1 MSTTSNPRTIEG
13 WLIRYNSLSL
23 PITLPNG
30 RQVFETILPGAF
42 ADSVASINRG
52 EATIEAN
59 IEHVDDAISRIG
71 LTGKNVTI
79 EHRAE
84 GVYATVK
91 LVGDTI
97 SNDLFLRVQ
106 AGLVGGMSVEFKPS
120 PANAEPAYSLA
131 NGNYVRTWAKLS
143 LKGFAITASP
153 AYPDAQITKA
163 TEGTAA
169 AAAATGP
176 AFTRSIGTAEAARI
190 QSEIEQIETR
200 AAVDR
205 QRDYYEHQKFLL
217 GIAK

>member
-1 MSTTSNPRTIEG
+1 MSTTSTPRTIEG

-42 ADSVASINRG
+42 ADSVAAINRG

-71 LTGKNVTI
+71 LTGKNVTV

-84 GVYATVK
+84 GVYATVR

-120 PANAEPAYSLA
+120 PANAEPAYTLA
-131 NGNYVRTWAKLS
+131 NGSYVRTWAKLS
-143 LKGFAITASP
+143 LRGFAITASP
-153 AYPDAQITKA
+153 AYPDSQITKA
-163 TEGTAA
+163 TESP
-169 AAAATGP
+169 ATGTEAP
-176 AFTRSIGTAEAARI
+176 AFTRSIDTAEAARI
-190 QSEIEQIETR
+190 LAEIEQHE
-200 AAVDR
+200 AAALIQR

-217 GIAK
+217 GIGK